1 MMTQPRVQRV
11 MPAWGQAVVSLLGL
25 GSLAVLFMTVF
36 WLGTG
41 LGQAQPISFSHRFHV
56 TTKQVSCVFCHHQA
70 LTTARAGIP
79 SVSTCMLCHERII
92 AAHPQIVLLTDY
104 YNRRE
109 PVPWVRVNK
118 VRDFVFFNHQRHV
131 QAGFDCSRCHGNV
144 AQMER
149 VTAPVNL
156 NRMGFCVQCHRDEN
170 YSRDC
175 LICHR

>member
-1 MMTQPRVQRV
+1 MMEPRLERWMPMWPQALISALGIAV
-11 MPAWGQAVVSLLGL
+11 MAVMFGVMYALTIGL
-25 GSLAVLFMTVF
+25 GE
-36 WLGTG
+36 
-41 LGQAQPISFSHRFHV
+41 AQPIAFSHRFHV
-56 TTKQVSCVFCHHQA
+56 STKQLSCVFCHHQA

-92 AAHPQIVLLTDY
+92 VAHPQIAVLTDY

-144 AQMER
+144 AQMDR
-149 VTAPVNL
+149 VVAPVNL